1 MVSQTDMTE
10 KQQRQLRS
18 TRLSARTRQGKIPH
32 EVEPV
37 EVLTCHGSNAKVCGK
52 LVYLGTLLVPNC
64 SATPEIYRRCD
75 MACDIFYSLIH
86 VWNSLSINTITE
98 GKLCQ
103 ALIHS
108 ARCYNGECWPVSKND
123 LQHLKGTNFRLY
135 DTYREPVEDHSSAVQ
150 QADEHISRDRVL

>member
-1 MVSQTDMTE
+1 MTE

-64 SATPEIYRRCD
+64 SAILQKYTDDVIWLVT
-75 MACDIFYSLIH
+75 F
-86 VWNSLSINTITE
+86 SIR
-98 GKLCQ
+98 LFM
-103 ALIHS
+103 
-108 ARCYNGECWPVSKND
+108 Y
-123 LQHLKGTNFRLY
+123 GTRY
-135 DTYREPVEDHSSAVQ
+135 Q
-150 QADEHISRDRVL
+150 